1 MFPFRLSLFPRPARA
16 PVRARNALTK
26 RAMLPST
33 PNQSAALRRVSDV
46 EAGLVTPPVLKREVD
61 GVLVSDQNLHT
72 PLSMPT
78 TATVKSETE
87 AGSGGNSAATM
98 EDSKS
103 DILSASQRKKR
114 RRSYISPSS
123 NVPSLAGGAQRVL
136 TPTRRLQNGSDDGGM
151 EDDSDGGFGTQGT
164 SHGVSVDSAAS
175 PRYRNESDS
184 TISLETV
191 TPYKEEGPMGQRQ
204 DFHDTGSP
212 PTDLTSTR
220 VKEEVPG
227 STAHQLRETLSFA
240 TIGGA
245 VRVLHNGPS
254 NEGDAEG
261 VEQPHVKEEQQNT
274 FPSRVT
280 QVKEERQV
288 VPAHVVQVKQERRRN
303 DETPL
308 PGRVTAASHDNNAKA
323 EATTPQLERKLV
335 FPQRVTADSATNNSG
350 SFGRVLQKSGSNR
363 KSLEESKPLQ
373 SLSERLA
380 GNPKWEMDDFI
391 VTRNLGQGKFGNVY
405 LAKEKYSNVTVAL
418 KVLFK
423 SPLTRDGGACN
434 LKREVEIQAR
444 LRHPNV
450 LQMHGYFYD
459 DSCVYLVLEYA
470 PYGELYKELAREK
483 FFSDGIAACYVA
495 QVVDALKYCH
505 KCNVIHRDIK
515 PENLLLGYN
524 QTIKLADFGWS
535 VHAPQPHNLRKTF
548 CGTPDYLSP
557 EMLLGETYDFRTD
570 SWSLGVL
577 TYELLVGATPFYC
590 ENQMEMYKRI
600 QLVDYKFPESRAL
613 SESAQSFIAGLLQ
626 RKPEDRMSLEDAAK
640 HPWILN
646 RSSI

>member
-1 MFPFRLSLFPRPARA
+1 M
-16 PVRARNALTK
+16 
-26 RAMLPST
+26 
-33 PNQSAALRRVSDV
+33 LRRVSDV
-46 EAGLVTPPVLKREVD
+46 ETGLVTPPVLKREAD
-61 GVLVSDQNLHT
+61 GDLVSDRNLHT
-72 PLSMPT
+72 PLSMPD

-87 AGSGGNSAATM
+87 AGSGDNSAATT

-103 DILSASQRKKR
+103 GVLSASQRKKR

-151 EDDSDGGFGTQGT
+151 DDESDGGFGTQET
-164 SHGVSVDSAAS
+164 SRGVSGDSAAS

-184 TISLETV
+184 ATSLEAA
-191 TPYKEEGPMGQRQ
+191 TPYKEEDPMEQRQ
-204 DFHDTGSP
+204 DFHDTGSL
-212 PTDLTSTR
+212 PTDSTSTL

-227 STAHQLRETLSFA
+227 STIHQLREPLSFA
-240 TIGGA
+240 AIGGA

-254 NEGDAEG
+254 NGGEAEG
-261 VEQPHVKEEQQNT
+261 IGQPHVKEEQQNVL
-274 FPSRVT
+274 PGRVT
-280 QVKEERQV
+280 QVIEERQSV
-288 VPAHVVQVKQERRRN
+288 LPAHVVQVKQEQRRN
-303 DETPL
+303 DESPL
-308 PGRVTAASHDNNAKA
+308 PGRVTAASHDGDVKA
-323 EATTPQLERKLV
+323 EATTPRFERKLV
-335 FPQRVTADSATNNSG
+335 FSQRVAADSATSNSG
-350 SFGRVLQKSGSNR
+350 SLGRVLQKSGSNR

-391 VTRNLGQGKFGNVY
+391 VTKNLGQGKFGNVY

-450 LQMHGYFYD
+450 LRMHGYFYD

-483 FFSDGIAACYVA
+483 FFSDAIAAYYVA

-535 VHAPQPHNLRKTF
+535 VHAPQPYNLRKTF

-557 EMLLGETYDFRTD
+557 EMLLGEPYDFRTD

-600 QLVDYKFPESRAL
+600 QLVDYKFPESPAL
-613 SESAQSFIAGLLQ
+613 SESAQSFIKGLLQ
-626 RKPEDRMSLEDAAK
+626 RKSEDRMSLEDAAK